1 MGGLLGLG
9 LGLSFISVIEFF
21 YFLFVRLFMVSRE
34 KNISDEIPIINDLL
48 NSFVSVREKK
58 ISAVWTVLNFDC

>member
-58 ISAVWTVLNFDC
+58 ISAV